1 MDKPNLSHFEIKFDI
16 KTSDDNPIDLIT
28 SISGAVSEALK
39 GSILKGCTTVIP
51 TVTVIKSQVPLFSC
65 YDCEWHTDKCKRND
79 CSQYDKFIED
89 IEFCEIYGQ
98 LDNSRKISVFIKG
111 DPLS

>member
-28 SISGAVSEALK
+28 SISGAVNEALK

-51 TVTVIKSQVPLFSC
+51 TVTVIKSHVALLSC

-79 CSQYDKFIED
+79 CSQYDKYLDD
-89 IEFCEIYGQ
+89 IEYCEICGK
-98 LDNSRKISVFIKG
+98 LDNSRGISFYIG
-111 DPLS
+111 EDDSI

>member
-28 SISGAVSEALK
+28 SISGAVGKALK
-39 GSILKGCTTVIP
+39 DSQFGGCTSVEP
-51 TVTVIKSQVPLFSC
+51 KVTVIKSPIALLSC

-79 CSQYDKFIED
+79 CSQYDKYLDD
-89 IEFCEIYGQ
+89 IEYCEIYGK
-98 LDNSRKISVFIKG
+98 LDNSRGISFYIGEDDSK
-111 DPLS
+111 